1 MARPRCLF
9 GDELLLK
16 NRLPGLLVLMLLAP
30 LVCPARADDAPGKF
44 PDYRPVPG
52 WAKLPEGYLFGA
64 VSGVATDSAD
74 QVFVFHRGKHPVVV
88 FDREGRFLRS
98 WGDDHVK
105 MAHGL
110 RIDHDNNVWL
120 TDIGYHQ
127 VLKFD
132 VGGKLLMSLG
142 EKGQPGAGP
151 NRFDRP
157 TDVAIAPGGEF
168 YVSDGYGNA
177 RVLKFSKDGKLMKQW
192 GTHGKGPGEF
202 NLPHAV
208 RLDAKGKVYVADR
221 ENNRIQVF
229 DGEGKFL
236 EQWNESG
243 APFGLFLTPTGR
255 MFVADGRAD
264 WVKVLD
270 RQGKPLG
277 RWGES
282 GKNPGQFGMPHM
294 LCVDSQ
300 GAVYVA
306 EINGQRV
313 QKFLAK

>member
-1 MARPRCLF
+1 
-9 GDELLLK
+9 
-16 NRLPGLLVLMLLAP
+16 
-30 LVCPARADDAPGKF
+30 
-44 PDYRPVPG
+44 
-52 WAKLPEGYLFGA
+52 
-64 VSGVATDSAD
+64 
-74 QVFVFHRGKHPVVV
+74 VVV

-98 WGDDHVK
+98 WGDDHIK

-120 TDIGYHQ
+120 TDIGFHQ

-132 VGGKLLMSLG
+132 TGGKLLMSLG

-157 TDVAIAPGGEF
+157 TDVAVAPNGEF

-177 RVLKFSKDGKLMKQW
+177 RVLKFSKDGKLLRQW
-192 GTHGKGPGEF
+192 GTHGTGPGEF

-208 RLDAKGKVYVADR
+208 RLDARGKVYVADR

-229 DGEGKFL
+229 DGDGKFL

-243 APFGLFLTPTGR
+243 SPFGLFLTGAGQ

-264 WVKVLD
+264 WIKVLD
-270 RQGKPLG
+270 RQGKTLG

-282 GKNPGQFGMPHM
+282 GKNPGQFALPHM

-306 EINGQRV
+306 EVNGQRV
-313 QKFLAK
+313 QKFMAK